1 MGADFIQPGLTQLQP
16 PVDDFVEPFSGM
28 YLFLSSVHYKYFLLE
43 HFAFSLLR
51 IFVIQGLGF
60 ANSS

>member
-28 YLFLSSVHYKYFLLE
+28 YLFLSSVHY
-43 HFAFSLLR
+43 
-51 IFVIQGLGF
+51 
-60 ANSS
+60 